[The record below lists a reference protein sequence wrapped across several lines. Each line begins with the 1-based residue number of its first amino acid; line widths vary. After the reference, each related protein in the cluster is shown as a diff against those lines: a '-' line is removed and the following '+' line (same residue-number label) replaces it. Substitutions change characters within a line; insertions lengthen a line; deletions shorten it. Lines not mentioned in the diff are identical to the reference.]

1 MTYYFDIENGYI
13 QLSNILKNLLNIY
26 KISFNKKIE
35 KFVDIR
41 SINFTEIQDEF
52 LTENLIKLKNIINEF
67 LENVDEIKDQVLI
80 NNLKTIKDQMSKI
93 RSNHNYAYYFIK
105 LYWSIQHLLMREKIL
120 SDENYDNNIVN
131 YNWILCDELLAF
143 LELLID
149 KKNLQLSSNEY
160 ACLNEKY
167 KDTLLAQNLI
177 SIDHN
182 EIRPT
187 TLAKKLIESIE
198 ISELFNYYQYDFDEI
213 IEL

>member
-1 MTYYFDIENGYI
+1 
-13 QLSNILKNLLNIY
+13 
-26 KISFNKKIE
+26 
-35 KFVDIR
+35 
-41 SINFTEIQDEF
+41 
-52 LTENLIKLKNIINEF
+52 
-67 LENVDEIKDQVLI
+67 
-80 NNLKTIKDQMSKI
+80 
-93 RSNHNYAYYFIK
+93 
-105 LYWSIQHLLMREKIL
+105 MREKIL